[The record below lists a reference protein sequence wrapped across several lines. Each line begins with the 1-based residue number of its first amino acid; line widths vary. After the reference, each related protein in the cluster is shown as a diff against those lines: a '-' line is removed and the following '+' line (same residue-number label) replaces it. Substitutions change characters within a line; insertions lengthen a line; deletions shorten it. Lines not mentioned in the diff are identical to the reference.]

1 MIWALPLEARNHDSH
16 FLSTATGHTAC
27 TKLFAS
33 PHSEANNTLLA
44 KKQEAGPDDFTRFL
58 LAPSHDTSLA
68 EQNLA

>member
-1 MIWALPLEARNHDSH
+1 MTLISSLLPL
-16 FLSTATGHTAC
+16 ATQ
-27 TKLFAS
+27 LVPS
-33 PHSEANNTLLA
+33 YLLHSEANNTLLA